1 MESLPMNQ
9 NNFGKTMSSREIAEL
24 TGKEHKHVMRDIRS
38 LINQGAISEPNFRL
52 AEYTDTKGEKR
63 PMYLLDFNTTMTL
76 LGRYGMSY
84 LKAKKALVNH
94 GLTENNAMTTSI
106 VSTPNH
112 SNFGKSMSSREIAE
126 LTGKL
131 HFNIMRDIKTLIGQG
146 AFNGFKFEAVEY
158 TDAKGEKRPEYLL
171 NFDATMTLLI
181 RYGMTYDA
189 AKESLSKRGFK
200 EKAIMENAIVKKSF
214 KFNSVKIRTAIID
227 GEPWFVAKDVCD
239 VLGYKD
245 TVNAVKQHCRGVAK
259 HHPIIDALG
268 RKQEVRL
275 IAEPDLYRLI
285 VGSRLPAAQ
294 EFETWIF
301 EKVLPTLRKT
311 GSYTCKGSKYELPQT
326 FAEALRMLADSVE
339 AREQLEAQN
348 AQLAAREAENQPKVA
363 FYEAVKKSESTCL
376 VRVLARYLKQNGYD
390 TGQNR
395 LYAWMKNNGYIHK
408 GGRSKN
414 LPTQKSMNAGLFKVK
429 MTEQELPNGDK
440 IVQHTT
446 LVTTK
451 GIQYFVK
458 RLLGKEYD
466 GSITELK
473 AEENNDI
480 DNVQNV
486 TCIEDLTWED

>member
-1 MESLPMNQ
+1 
-9 NNFGKTMSSREIAEL
+9 
-24 TGKEHKHVMRDIRS
+24 
-38 LINQGAISEPNFRL
+38 
-52 AEYTDTKGEKR
+52 
-63 PMYLLDFNTTMTL
+63 
-76 LGRYGMSY
+76 
-84 LKAKKALVNH
+84 
-94 GLTENNAMTTSI
+94 
-106 VSTPNH
+106 
-112 SNFGKSMSSREIAE
+112 
-126 LTGKL
+126 
-131 HFNIMRDIKTLIGQG
+131 
-146 AFNGFKFEAVEY
+146 
-158 TDAKGEKRPEYLL
+158 
-171 NFDATMTLLI
+171 
-181 RYGMTYDA
+181 
-189 AKESLSKRGFK
+189 
-200 EKAIMENAIVKKSF
+200 MENAIVKKSF

-227 GEPWFVAKDVCD
+227 DEPWFVAKDVCD
-239 VLGYKD
+239 VLGIANPRNATARIPDKD
-245 TVNAVKQHCRGVAK
+245 KGVRQMDTLGGVQNIS
-259 HHPIIDALG
+259 IISEAG
-268 RKQEVRL
+268 
-275 IAEPDLYRLI
+275 LYRLVLRSDKPEAEPFI
-285 VGSRLPAAQ
+285 DWVTS
-294 EFETWIF
+294 
-301 EKVLPTLRKT
+301 KVLPALRKT
-311 GSYTCKGSKYELPQT
+311 GSYTCKDSKYELPQT

-466 GSITELK
+466 GSIIELK
-473 AEENNDI
+473 AEENNDTG
-480 DNVQNV
+480 NVQNA
-486 TCIEDLTWED
+486 TCIEDLAWED

>member
-1 MESLPMNQ
+1 
-9 NNFGKTMSSREIAEL
+9 
-24 TGKEHKHVMRDIRS
+24 
-38 LINQGAISEPNFRL
+38 
-52 AEYTDTKGEKR
+52 
-63 PMYLLDFNTTMTL
+63 
-76 LGRYGMSY
+76 
-84 LKAKKALVNH
+84 
-94 GLTENNAMTTSI
+94 
-106 VSTPNH
+106 
-112 SNFGKSMSSREIAE
+112 
-126 LTGKL
+126 
-131 HFNIMRDIKTLIGQG
+131 
-146 AFNGFKFEAVEY
+146 
-158 TDAKGEKRPEYLL
+158 
-171 NFDATMTLLI
+171 
-181 RYGMTYDA
+181 
-189 AKESLSKRGFK
+189 
-200 EKAIMENAIVKKSF
+200 MENAIVKKSF

-239 VLGYKD
+239 VLGIANPRNATARIPDKNKGVRQMD
-245 TVNAVKQHCRGVAK
+245 TLGGVQNIS
-259 HHPIIDALG
+259 IISEAG
-268 RKQEVRL
+268 
-275 IAEPDLYRLI
+275 LYRLVLRSDKPEAEPFI
-285 VGSRLPAAQ
+285 DWVTS
-294 EFETWIF
+294 
-301 EKVLPTLRKT
+301 KVLPALRKT

-348 AQLAAREAENQPKVA
+348 AQLTAREAENQPKVD

-466 GSITELK
+466 RSITELK
-473 AEENNDI
+473 AEENNDTE
-480 DNVQNV
+480 NVQNA
-486 TCIEDLTWED
+486 TCIEDLAWED

>member
-1 MESLPMNQ
+1 MENLPTNQ
-9 NNFGKTMSSREIAEL
+9 SNFGISKTMSSREIAEL
-24 TGKEHKHVMRDIRS
+24 TEKEHKHVMRDIRT
-38 LINQGAISEPNFRL
+38 LIEQGAITESNFGLSEYRDASGKSNP
-52 AEYTDTKGEKR
+52 E
-63 PMYLLDFNTTMTL
+63 YLLDFNTTMTL

-94 GLTENNAMTTSI
+94 GLMENNAMTTSI

-126 LTGKL
+126 LTGKRHDNVL
-131 HFNIMRDIKTLIGQG
+131 RDIKILIEQG
-146 AFNGFKFEAVEY
+146 AIDRLSFEAISYKDTYGREQTAY
-158 TDAKGEKRPEYLL
+158 KL
-171 NFDATMTLLI
+171 NFDATMTLV
-181 RYGMTYDA
+181 T
-189 AKESLSKRGFK
+189 
-200 EKAIMENAIVKKSF
+200 
-214 KFNSVKIRTAIID
+214 
-227 GEPWFVAKDVCD
+227 
-239 VLGYKD
+239 GY
-245 TVNAVKQHCRGVAK
+245 NAVLRAKVIRRWRELEEKTHSVA
-259 HHPIIDALG
+259 
-268 RKQEVRL
+268 
-275 IAEPDLYRLI
+275 
-285 VGSRLPAAQ
+285 LP
-294 EFETWIF
+294 
-301 EKVLPTLRKT
+301 KT
-311 GSYTCKGSKYELPQT
+311 YK
-326 FAEALRMLADSVE
+326 EALKALLVEVE
-339 AREQLEAQN
+339 AREQLEVQN
-348 AQLAAREAENQPKVA
+348 AQLTAREAENQPKVD

-451 GIQYFVK
+451 GVQYFVK

-473 AEENNDI
+473 AKENSGTE
-480 DNVQNV
+480 NVQNV

>member
-1 MESLPMNQ
+1 
-9 NNFGKTMSSREIAEL
+9 
-24 TGKEHKHVMRDIRS
+24 
-38 LINQGAISEPNFRL
+38 
-52 AEYTDTKGEKR
+52 
-63 PMYLLDFNTTMTL
+63 
-76 LGRYGMSY
+76 
-84 LKAKKALVNH
+84 
-94 GLTENNAMTTSI
+94 
-106 VSTPNH
+106 
-112 SNFGKSMSSREIAE
+112 
-126 LTGKL
+126 
-131 HFNIMRDIKTLIGQG
+131 
-146 AFNGFKFEAVEY
+146 
-158 TDAKGEKRPEYLL
+158 
-171 NFDATMTLLI
+171 
-181 RYGMTYDA
+181 
-189 AKESLSKRGFK
+189 
-200 EKAIMENAIVKKSF
+200 MENAIVKKSF

-239 VLGYKD
+239 VLGIANPRNATARIPDKD
-245 TVNAVKQHCRGVAK
+245 RNTVRRADDIPERGNPNITVISEA
-259 HHPIIDALG
+259 G
-268 RKQEVRL
+268 
-275 IAEPDLYRLI
+275 LYRLVLRSDKPEAEPFI
-285 VGSRLPAAQ
+285 DWVTS
-294 EFETWIF
+294 
-301 EKVLPTLRKT
+301 KVLPALRKT
-311 GSYTCKGSKYELPQT
+311 GSYTCKSSKYELPQT

-348 AQLAAREAENQPKVA
+348 AQLTAREAENQPKVD

-451 GIQYFVK
+451 GIQYFV
-458 RLLGKEYD
+458 RRFLGKEYD

-473 AEENNDI
+473 AEEDSGTE
-480 DNVQNV
+480 NVQNV

>member
-1 MESLPMNQ
+1 MES
-9 NNFGKTMSSREIAEL
+9 
-24 TGKEHKHVMRDIRS
+24 
-38 LINQGAISEPNFRL
+38 
-52 AEYTDTKGEKR
+52 
-63 PMYLLDFNTTMTL
+63 
-76 LGRYGMSY
+76 
-84 LKAKKALVNH
+84 
-94 GLTENNAMTTSI
+94 
-106 VSTPNH
+106 
-112 SNFGKSMSSREIAE
+112 
-126 LTGKL
+126 
-131 HFNIMRDIKTLIGQG
+131 
-146 AFNGFKFEAVEY
+146 
-158 TDAKGEKRPEYLL
+158 
-171 NFDATMTLLI
+171 
-181 RYGMTYDA
+181 
-189 AKESLSKRGFK
+189 
-200 EKAIMENAIVKKSF
+200 AIVKKSF

-285 VGSRLPAAQ
+285 IGSRLPAAQ
-294 EFETWIF
+294 EFEAWIF
-301 EKVLPTLRKT
+301 EKVLPALRKT
-311 GSYTCKGSKYELPQT
+311 GSYTCKSSKYELPQT

-348 AQLAAREAENQPKVA
+348 AQLTAREAENQPKVA

-451 GIQYFVK
+451 GVQYFVK
-458 RLLGKEYD
+458 LFLGKEYD

-473 AEENNDI
+473 AEENSDTE
-480 DNVQNV
+480 NVQNV
-486 TCIEDLTWED
+486 TCIEDSTWED

>member
-9 NNFGKTMSSREIAEL
+9 NNFGKTMSSREIADL
-24 TGKEHKHVMRDIRS
+24 TGKEHKHVMRDITT
-38 LINQGAISEPNFRL
+38 LIEQGAITQPDFRL
-52 AEYTDTKGEKR
+52 SEYTDAKGEKR

-94 GLTENNAMTTSI
+94 GLMENNAMTTSI

-126 LTGKL
+126 LTGKRHDHVL
-131 HFNIMRDIKTLIGQG
+131 RDIRDLIKQG
-146 AFNGFKFEAVEY
+146 AIGLSNFGESSY
-158 TDAKGEKRPEYLL
+158 TNSQNKEQPEYLL
-171 NFDATMTLLI
+171 DFDATMTLLI
-181 RYGMTYDA
+181 KYGMTYDA

-200 EKAIMENAIVKKSF
+200 EKVIMENAIVRKSF

-239 VLGYKD
+239 VLGIANPRNATARIPDKD
-245 TVNAVKQHCRGVAK
+245 KGVRQMDTLGGVQNIS
-259 HHPIIDALG
+259 IISEAG
-268 RKQEVRL
+268 
-275 IAEPDLYRLI
+275 LYRLVLRSDKPEAEPFI
-285 VGSRLPAAQ
+285 DWVTSEVLPA
-294 EFETWIF
+294 
-301 EKVLPTLRKT
+301 LRKT
-311 GSYTCKGSKYELPQT
+311 GSYTCKSSKYELPQT

-348 AQLAAREAENQPKVA
+348 AQLAAREAENQPKVD

-390 TGQNR
+390 IGQNR

-408 GGRSKN
+408 GGRPKN

-458 RLLGKEYD
+458 LFLGKEYD

-473 AEENNDI
+473 AEENNDTE
-480 DNVQNV
+480 NVQNT
-486 TCIEDLTWED
+486 TCIEDSTWED

>member
-1 MESLPMNQ
+1 
-9 NNFGKTMSSREIAEL
+9 
-24 TGKEHKHVMRDIRS
+24 
-38 LINQGAISEPNFRL
+38 
-52 AEYTDTKGEKR
+52 
-63 PMYLLDFNTTMTL
+63 
-76 LGRYGMSY
+76 
-84 LKAKKALVNH
+84 
-94 GLTENNAMTTSI
+94 
-106 VSTPNH
+106 
-112 SNFGKSMSSREIAE
+112 
-126 LTGKL
+126 
-131 HFNIMRDIKTLIGQG
+131 
-146 AFNGFKFEAVEY
+146 
-158 TDAKGEKRPEYLL
+158 
-171 NFDATMTLLI
+171 
-181 RYGMTYDA
+181 
-189 AKESLSKRGFK
+189 
-200 EKAIMENAIVKKSF
+200 MENAIVKKSF
-214 KFNSVKIRTAIID
+214 KFNSMKIRTAIID

-239 VLGYKD
+239 VLGIANPRNATARIPDKD
-245 TVNAVKQHCRGVAK
+245 KGVRQMDTLGGVQNIS
-259 HHPIIDALG
+259 IISEAG
-268 RKQEVRL
+268 
-275 IAEPDLYRLI
+275 LYRLVLRSDKPEAEPFI
-285 VGSRLPAAQ
+285 DWVTS
-294 EFETWIF
+294 
-301 EKVLPTLRKT
+301 KVLPALRKT

-348 AQLAAREAENQPKVA
+348 AQLTAREAENQPKVD

-473 AEENNDI
+473 AEENNDTG
-480 DNVQNV
+480 NVQNV
-486 TCIEDLTWED
+486 TCIEDLAWED

>member
-9 NNFGKTMSSREIAEL
+9 NNFGKTMSSREIADL
-24 TGKEHKHVMRDIRS
+24 TGKEHKHVMRDITT
-38 LINQGAISEPNFRL
+38 LIEQGAITQLNFEL
-52 AEYTDTKGEKR
+52 SAYKDTSGKSNPE
-63 PMYLLDFNTTMTL
+63 YLLDFNTTMTL
-76 LGRYGMSY
+76 LGRHGMSY

-94 GLTENNAMTTSI
+94 RLTENNAMTTSI

-126 LTGKL
+126 LTGKRHDNVL
-131 HFNIMRDIKTLIGQG
+131 RDIKALIEQG
-146 AFNGFKFEAVEY
+146 AIGLLNFEESSY
-158 TDAKGEKRPEYLL
+158 RNSQNKEQPEYLL
-171 NFDATMTLLI
+171 DFDATMTLV
-181 RYGMTYDA
+181 T
-189 AKESLSKRGFK
+189 
-200 EKAIMENAIVKKSF
+200 
-214 KFNSVKIRTAIID
+214 
-227 GEPWFVAKDVCD
+227 
-239 VLGYKD
+239 GY
-245 TVNAVKQHCRGVAK
+245 NAVLRAK
-259 HHPIIDALG
+259 VIRRWRELEEKNHSIAL
-268 RKQEVRL
+268 
-275 IAEPDLYRLI
+275 P
-285 VGSRLPAAQ
+285 
-294 EFETWIF
+294 
-301 EKVLPTLRKT
+301 KT
-311 GSYTCKGSKYELPQT
+311 YK
-326 FAEALRMLADSVE
+326 EALKALLIEVE

-458 RLLGKEYD
+458 LFLGKEYD
-466 GSITELK
+466 GSIAELK
-473 AEENNDI
+473 AEENSGTGNI
-480 DNVQNV
+480 QNV